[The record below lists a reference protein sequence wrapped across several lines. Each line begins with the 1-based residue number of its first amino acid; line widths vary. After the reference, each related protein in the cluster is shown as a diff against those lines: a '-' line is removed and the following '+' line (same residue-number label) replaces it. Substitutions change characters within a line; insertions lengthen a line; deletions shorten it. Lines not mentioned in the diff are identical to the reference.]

1 MNEEENLTPWMQQ
14 YYEIKKDYSDSILFF
29 RMWDF
34 YEMFGSDAEIAHKVL
49 WIAIT
54 SRNKNAA
61 NPIPLA
67 WIPFHSKEKY
77 LPILVNAW
85 YKVAIA
91 EQVSDPKLKWI
102 VKREVLRVVTPST
115 LSLEWESY
123 ESANSLNYIVSIFS
137 EKWKYWL
144 SILELNSSKWL
155 TWEFENFEKLKWE
168 LYKISP
174 KEVILW
180 KELFCDDKLKNILV
194 KKYSLNIFY
203 FEMKKD
209 SKELLKEHFWVRN
222 LECFGIEKRIL
233 ATKASSQLLE
243 YLQNNQKTDLTFL
256 KSLSFDSFS
265 TYMDL
270 DEATIKSL
278 DLIYNFSTNSSKLW
292 TLFWVLNDTK
302 TAMWYR
308 FLKEQ
313 IIKPLQNIN
322 EINKRYEFIDE
333 FVKNPILLE
342 KVQLKL
348 KTINDIDA
356 ILNRLAINRCLPRDL
371 INLKKSLISVVEI
384 YEIINESQNEVLKS
398 FIN

>member
-1 MNEEENLTPWMQQ
+1 M
-14 YYEIKKDYSDSILFF
+14 
-29 RMWDF
+29 
-34 YEMFGSDAEIAHKVL
+34 
-49 WIAIT
+49 
-54 SRNKNAA
+54 
-61 NPIPLA
+61 
-67 WIPFHSKEKY
+67 
-77 LPILVNAW
+77 
-85 YKVAIA
+85 
-91 EQVSDPKLKWI
+91 
-102 VKREVLRVVTPST
+102 
-115 LSLEWESY
+115 
-123 ESANSLNYIVSIFS
+123 
-137 EKWKYWL
+137 
-144 SILELNSSKWL
+144 
-155 TWEFENFEKLKWE
+155 
-168 LYKISP
+168 
-174 KEVILW
+174 
-180 KELFCDDKLKNILV
+180 
-194 KKYSLNIFY
+194 
-203 FEMKKD
+203 
-209 SKELLKEHFWVRN
+209 
-222 LECFGIEKRIL
+222 
-233 ATKASSQLLE
+233 
-243 YLQNNQKTDLTFL
+243 

-313 IIKPLQNIN
+313 IVKPLQNIN